1 MPRRIPQKK
10 KPAGG
15 KRGRGK
21 APHRLSPGDIA
32 KFRQLLRLALAK
44 NGGKPPKTA
53 AVDPK
58 MARFIRQA
66 VHNNIAG
73 IRLNAEEAARLIVGK
88 YGDHPHVGF
97 ALQTL
102 PASMSGRVM
111 FYIEQIT
118 KGKKND

>member
-15 KRGRGK
+15 KPRRRN
-21 APHRLSPGDIA
+21 ALHPLSPGDIA
-32 KFRQLLRLALAK
+32 EFRRLRRLALAK
-44 NGGKPPKTA
+44 SGGKPQKTA
-53 AVDPK
+53 AVDPEV
-58 MARFIRQA
+58 ARFIRQ
-66 VHNNIAG
+66 VVRDNIVGA
-73 IRLNAEEAARLIVGK
+73 RLDAEEAARLIVGK

-118 KGKKND
+118 KGKKGD